1 MAPTRK
7 QPDPPLDDIPLL
19 EDVVE
24 PEATPI
30 DLTPEAPTSAS
41 SGTTGSVS
49 AAGSDAAPAP
59 VEAIPLDILSEVL
72 TERITALTDRLL
84 RDASAEIHA
93 TLVNKVWEKLREEIP
108 GLVDEALR
116 ENGGDN

>member
-1 MAPTRK
+1 MSPIRK
-7 QPDPPLDDIPLL
+7 PPNLTLDDIPLL

-24 PEATPI
+24 PDAPSA
-30 DLTPEAPTSAS
+30 PHEAPS
-41 SGTTGSVS
+41 SVPAV
-49 AAGSDAAPAP
+49 AARIAPEPMPTVTVAPAETIP
-59 VEAIPLDILSEVL
+59 VDILSEVL

-108 GLVDEALR
+108 ELVEAALR
-116 ENGGDN
+116 ENGGDNG

>member
-1 MAPTRK
+1 MAPTRR
-7 QPDPPLDDIPLL
+7 QPDPPLDDIPVL

-24 PEATPI
+24 PEAASSEPA
-30 DLTPEAPTSAS
+30 PEAQ
-41 SGTTGSVS
+41 VS
-49 AAGSDAAPAP
+49 AASGAKDSLPGVSSDATPPPAQS
-59 VEAIPLDILSEVL
+59 IPLEILSEVL

>member
-1 MAPTRK
+1 MPPTRK
-7 QPDPPLDDIPLL
+7 QPGSGLGDIPLL
-19 EDVVE
+19 EDVIE
-24 PEATPI
+24 PESAESEAVTGNAPVTP
-30 DLTPEAPTSAS
+30 LPLPEPETE
-41 SGTTGSVS
+41 
-49 AAGSDAAPAP
+49 PAP
-59 VEAIPLDILSEVL
+59 VETIPLDILSEVL

-108 GLVDEALR
+108 GLIEAALR